1 MMIEVEGSAARV
13 LPDDGARRPAATDES
28 LVQFIRDNQG
38 RIKKFLQR
46 VCDDPGLVEDAF
58 QEALI
63 VAYAQ
68 WDVVKHHERPLLWV
82 HKTAWYK
89 LLGLLRSRR
98 LEVVGLEE
106 SDPTPLADPTNQWEA
121 EFILRQLLRRLPTRQ
136 RAVLALA
143 ADGCT
148 DEEICQQLGLAL
160 TTVRTYKSA
169 ARRKLKELA
178 EGASYEPGTRRRT

>member
-1 MMIEVEGSAARV
+1 MTASTARA
-13 LPDDGARRPAATDES
+13 LADDETPPRREPADES
-28 LVQFIRDNQG
+28 LVRFIRDNQG
-38 RIKKFLQR
+38 QIKRFLQR

-68 WDVVKHHERPLLWV
+68 WDVVKHHQRPLLWV
-82 HKTAWYK
+82 RKTAWYK

-98 LEVVGLEE
+98 QEVVGLAEAE
-106 SDPTPLADPTNQWEA
+106 PAPLADPSNQWEA
-121 EFILRQLLRRLPTRQ
+121 EFILRELLRRLPTRQ

-143 ADGCT
+143 ADGCA

-178 EGASYEPGTRRRT
+178 EGASYEAGTRRRT